1 MVWVAQIQEHV
12 DYFKR
17 QSTETYTYSAET
29 QEEAQKL
36 AVLWVMR
43 NLADGDFYKL
53 EQSRFSDED
62 RDVFLSRDPLAIWAW
77 LEKNA
82 DKLYEG
88 EYVNPYVEIEVYPRR
103 SVFDSFSEEDFLKAC
118 DAAKDVLDP
127 SIDFVEESESQETGV

>member
-43 NLADGDFYKL
+43 NLTDGDFYKL

-62 RDVFLSRDPLAIWAW
+62 RDVFLSRDPLVIWAW

-88 EYVNPYVEIEVYPRR
+88 EYVNPYVEIEVYSRR
-103 SVFDSFSEEDFLKAC
+103 NGFDSFSE
-118 DAAKDVLDP
+118 
-127 SIDFVEESESQETGV
+127 